1 MKKLKISNKLS
12 LNKETLSSLDKSEMM
27 NVKGGITYSL
37 STGWRC
43 QKSKDMWDCY
53 KENCQAMK

>member
-1 MKKLKISNKLS
+1 MKKLKISKKLS

-27 NVKGGITYSL
+27 NVKGGFTYSL

-43 QKSKDMWDCY
+43 EKSQRMGECY
-53 KENCQAMK
+53 KAYCQAM